1 MSDKRRKSIAQ
12 KLVDDYGVGNRKK
25 FKTPEKELFESTDS
39 DPYVDLGNA
48 IVARAYRDYILLAFA
63 PHGLITTKNGKI
75 VRTTH
80 EASDKLPLSVN
91 EKEIKMFLDSPL
103 YSAITDVDGEAILRL
118 AGKEIE
124 IIKEALKEGMD
135 WDTFA
140 TVNNGRLINVD
151 KTDYNWIRKK
161 YRQRCGLEVMVSKFE
176 QFASVYPDI
185 YDSEKQTYIV
195 QSVSTKMHGQ
205 KDMIYISPR
214 HKMAMYKYDPDLKK
228 FYCIYRNTSGVLKR
242 RSYL

>member
-205 KDMIYISPR
+205 KDLIYISPR

>member
-1 MSDKRRKSIAQ
+1 MSQAGKRNRTRKDF
-12 KLVDDYGVGNRKK
+12 DDYGVGSHKK
-25 FKTPEKELFESTDS
+25 IKTPEQELFESTDS

-48 IVARAYRDYILLAFA
+48 IIARAYRDYILLAFA

-80 EASDKLPLSVN
+80 EASTKLPLSVN
-91 EKEIKMFLDSPL
+91 EKEIRMFFESSL
-103 YSAITDVDGEAILRL
+103 YSAITEVDSEAILKL
-118 AGKEIE
+118 ADNEIE
-124 IIKEALKEGMD
+124 LIKEALEDGMD

-140 TVNNGRLINVD
+140 AVNNSKLINVD
-151 KTDYNWIRKK
+151 KTDYDWIRKK
-161 YRQRCGLEVMVSKFE
+161 YRQRCGLELMVSKFE

-185 YDSEKQTYIV
+185 YNSEKQTYII
-195 QSVSTKMHGQ
+195 QSVSTRMHGN
-205 KDMIYISPR
+205 KDLIYISPR

-228 FYCIYRNTSGVLKR
+228 FYCIYNKRSGVLKK

>member
-1 MSDKRRKSIAQ
+1 MSNSRRHKKSTQ
-12 KLVDDYGVGNRKK
+12 DFYGTGNYKPV
-25 FKTPEKELFESTDS
+25 TTEEEYFEDVS

-195 QSVSTKMHGQ
+195 QSVSKKMHGQ

-228 FYCIYRNTSGVLKR
+228 FYCIYRNKGGVLKR

>member
-1 MSDKRRKSIAQ
+1 MSNSRRHKKHTQ
-12 KLVDDYGVGNRKK
+12 DFYGTGNYKPV
-25 FKTPEKELFESTDS
+25 TTEEEYFENVS

-80 EASDKLPLSVN
+80 EASTKLPLSVN
-91 EKEIKMFLDSPL
+91 EKEIRMFFDSGL

-124 IIKEALKEGMD
+124 LIKEALEEGMD

-140 TVNNGRLINVD
+140 AVNNSKLINVD
-151 KTDYNWIRKK
+151 KTDYDWIRKK

-176 QFASVYPDI
+176 QFASVYPDV
-185 YDSEKQTYIV
+185 YNSEKQTYIV

-214 HKMAMYKYDPDLKK
+214 HKMAMYRYDPDLKK
-228 FYCIYRNTSGVLKR
+228 FYCIYNKRSGVLKR